1 MKLVSVASQ
10 QRLGLHTPLRYPGG
24 KSKLAGFFA
33 DVIAESGLD
42 DVTYVEP
49 FAGGAG
55 AGLSLLI
62 GGLVERVVINDLD
75 VAVNSFWNS
84 VVAENAEFARL
95 VETAPLDLDEWARQ
109 KAIYRAADDRD
120 PLALGFA
127 FFYLNRTNRSGVL
140 HAGVIGGKAQAGTYR
155 IDARFNRVELAR
167 RIRLLGTYADQIEVL
182 FTDGRKCV
190 QRYADDPQAFLYVD
204 PPYVEAGGSL
214 YLNSFGEREH
224 AVLADSMNANAR
236 GTWLLTYDDTQLVR
250 DLYRERAVF
259 DFELHYSAHRVGTAR
274 ELLIVSDDLRGII
287 NSRRDLAA

>member
-1 MKLVSVASQ
+1 
-10 QRLGLHTPLRYPGG
+10 
-24 KSKLAGFFA
+24 
-33 DVIAESGLD
+33 
-42 DVTYVEP
+42 
-49 FAGGAG
+49 
-55 AGLSLLI
+55 
-62 GGLVERVVINDLD
+62 VVINDLD

-84 VVAENAEFARL
+84 VVTQNEEFARR
-95 VETAPLDLDEWARQ
+95 VETVSLDLDEWARQ

-155 IDARFNRVELAR
+155 IDARFNREELAR
-167 RIRLLGTYADQIEVL
+167 RIRVLGTYSDQIEVL

-190 QRYADDPQAFLYVD
+190 QRYAADSRAFLYVD

-214 YLNSFGEREH
+214 YLNSFGEPEH
-224 AVLADSMNANAR
+224 AILAESMNANAL

-250 DLYRERAVF
+250 NLYRDRGVF

-287 NSRRDLAA
+287 AGRHHSAA